1 MLNSRVIYQAPQAVF
16 FEDVRNNCI
25 LSKMQKVAIDSGLD
39 VSDAEKRSWRN
50 NAPKIR
56 DLLEKS
62 GVSDTYVTF
71 EYMLPRSLKRIDCMI
86 YGTGRDSKENIV
98 HIELKQWTNESVH
111 NTDIRANFDI
121 DEDTNCGLQA
131 MTGDEIRTVAHPSQ
145 QVRGYND
152 YLTGF
157 VEILSTEEI
166 SLIGMAYCYNYRRHP
181 DSGLIPV
188 LYDRQFDKLQR
199 EYRTYSGD
207 ELDELADKIREV
219 LMRGKGFSIFNKMMR
234 SSIKPSKKLL
244 DSVSGML
251 DGDVNSSFS
260 LLEDQI
266 VAKNVILDKI
276 RELKKTGKKDI
287 IIVHGGPGTGKTVI
301 ALNILASL
309 AKLKYDV
316 HYATKS
322 ASLIN
327 GIIYQLPRSHSAK
340 KLISGLTEFN
350 YTKCGESELDVL
362 LIDEAHRIEQFYT
375 EGFGR
380 NKKYLRDMTQ
390 IDALL
395 RVSKILVLFIDDKQA
410 IRSAEIG
417 SSDMIRDCARRNKAN
432 ISEVTLRSQFRCNG
446 SNNYLDWLDDIL
458 YNKNSR
464 RNFNLEEYEFKIFDD
479 PQSLYNELS
488 VKNDPSNGT
497 TARIMAGFC
506 WDWSSDLNPDG
517 TPIKDVRIGDFAMPW
532 ETHRNLKKVPE
543 GYVKWYEWAYRP
555 EGFKQVGCIYTA
567 QGFEFDYAG
576 VIIGPDLEYDKNSH
590 MLITDVSESKDP
602 MLNKARLSKNFD
614 TYCRNI
620 YRVLM
625 SRGMK
630 GTYVYCCDESVKE
643 YLNNKLQVR

>member
-1 MLNSRVIYQAPQAVF
+1 
-16 FEDVRNNCI
+16 
-25 LSKMQKVAIDSGLD
+25 MQKVAIDSGLD

-131 MTGDEIRTVAHPSQ
+131 MTGGEIRTVAHPSQ

-327 GIIYQLPRSHSAK
+327 GIIYQ
-340 KLISGLTEFN
+340 
-350 YTKCGESELDVL
+350 
-362 LIDEAHRIEQFYT
+362 
-375 EGFGR
+375 FGR

-506 WDWSSDLNPDG
+506 WDWSSDLNSDG

-576 VIIGPDLEYDKNSH
+576 VIIGSDLKYDKNSH

-643 YLNNKLQVR
+643 YLNNKL